1 MPRKKRKNET
11 PPKQESSAGSAPDD
25 APAPAKKKFSYIP
38 EEQAA
43 AGSILTAREEE
54 VVKEVAKGREN
65 LEVALELGVDERT
78 IEKHMKNIRRKIDAK
93 TRTAVVSWW
102 YERKLEQMELRLHEG
117 K

>member
-1 MPRKKRKNET
+1 MPRKKRK
-11 PPKQESSAGSAPDD
+11 KQTSPQLESSAGPPPDD
-25 APAPAKKKFSYIP
+25 APVPAKKKLSYIP

-54 VVKEVAKGREN
+54 VVKEVAKGGEN

-78 IEKHMKNIRRKIDAK
+78 IEKHMKNIRRKIAAK

-102 YERKLEQMELRLHEG
+102 YERKLEQLELRLREG